1 MGAMPQMGG
10 DFTYS
15 NALMWYKNL
24 DKLVALVNA
33 AADNNGRYQVTPPPL
48 SKPLSRPPI

>member
-1 MGAMPQMGG
+1 MGG

-33 AADNNGRYQVTPPPL
+33 AADNSGRYQVTTARHDASSPL
-48 SKPLSRPPI
+48 AIWWHD